1 MADPV
6 KPISR
11 YKRRADEIEQEIA
24 DRNPVQWAVW
34 SREPGGREKQLE
46 VLRRDMRW
54 RFFSTQ
60 AAKVE
65 KEDLSPQDFFKA
77 AQAGP
82 DLAPRT
88 TAGAGWSPSRYG
100 AVGMDPKF
108 MAQRRLLEDEEEMYQ
123 RSGIFGMTPYGWA

>member
-1 MADPV
+1 MMAE
-6 KPISR
+6 PISR
-11 YKRRADEIEQEIA
+11 YQRRANEIEQEIA

-46 VLRRDMRW
+46 MLRRDMRW

-65 KEDLSPQDFFKA
+65 KEDLSPTDFFKA

-82 DLAPRT
+82 YILPST
-88 TAGAGWSPSRYG
+88 TAGDPGPGYTG
-100 AVGMDPKF
+100 VGMDPKF
-108 MAQRRLLEDEEEMYQ
+108 EAQRRLLEDEEEMYQ
-123 RSGIFGMTPYGWA
+123 RSGIFRMTPYGWPQ

>member
-1 MADPV
+1 MAE
-6 KPISR
+6 PISR
-11 YKRRADEIEQEIA
+11 YKRRANEIEQEIA
-24 DRNPVQWAVW
+24 DRYPLKW
-34 SREPGGREKQLE
+34 SGWTRQEQLE
-46 VLRRDMRW
+46 KLNSDMRW

-65 KEDLSPQDFFKA
+65 EEDLSPTDFFEA

-100 AVGMDPKF
+100 TVGMDPQLF
-108 MAQRRLLEDEEEMYQ
+108 AQRRLLEDEEEMYG
-123 RSGIFGMTPYGWA
+123 RAGLFGMTPRGWGQ

>member
-1 MADPV
+1 MAE
-6 KPISR
+6 PISR
-11 YKRRADEIEQEIA
+11 YRRRANEIEQEIA
-24 DRNPVQWAVW
+24 ARYPLKW
-34 SREPGGREKQLE
+34 SGWTRQEQLE
-46 VLRRDMRW
+46 KLNSDMRW

-65 KEDLSPQDFFKA
+65 KEDLSPTDFFKA

-100 AVGMDPKF
+100 VVGMDPKF
-108 MAQRRLLEDEEEMYQ
+108 MAQRRLLEDEEEMYG
-123 RSGIFGMTPYGWA
+123 RAGLFGMTPRGWGQ

>member
-1 MADPV
+1 MAE
-6 KPISR
+6 PISR
-11 YKRRADEIEQEIA
+11 YRRRANEIEQEIA
-24 DRNPVQWAVW
+24 ARYPLKW
-34 SREPGGREKQLE
+34 SGWTRQEQLE
-46 VLRRDMRW
+46 KLNSDMRW

-65 KEDLSPQDFFKA
+65 KEDLSPTDFFKA

-108 MAQRRLLEDEEEMYQ
+108 MAQRRLLEDEEEMYG
-123 RSGIFGMTPYGWA
+123 RAGLFGMTPRGWGQ

>member
-11 YKRRADEIEQEIA
+11 YKRWADKIEQEISA
-24 DRNPVQWAVW
+24 RHPDWFSWDR
-34 SREPGGREKQLE
+34 RKQLE
-46 VLRRDMRW
+46 KLNSDMRW

-82 DLAPRT
+82 DLLAST
-88 TAGAGWSPSRYG
+88 TAGGGWSPSRYG

>member
-1 MADPV
+1 MAE
-6 KPISR
+6 PISR
-11 YKRRADEIEQEIA
+11 YKRRANEIEQEIA
-24 DRNPVQWAVW
+24 ARYPLEWSGW
-34 SREPGGREKQLE
+34 SRQQQLE
-46 VLRRDMRW
+46 KLNSDMRW

-65 KEDLSPQDFFKA
+65 KEDLSPQDFFEA

-82 DLAPRT
+82 DLAPST
-88 TAGAGWSPSRYG
+88 TAGGGWSPSRYG